1 MKNLIRKILKEE
13 FDDTFHWV
21 NEIPQLSPAEEFLY
35 DLMSN
40 LKMVESKKL
49 KNYILYKDE
58 NGKILMADDIDR
70 DTETPVLFV
79 DYDEIWE
86 KLIHYGLNSEEIEAL
101 CIRMLEV
108 THKRK
113 VLTSRWLKYFSI
125 HLLEVTHK
133 RKVLTSKL
141 DPYRSIMKL
150 EATHKRKVLN

>member
-1 MKNLIRKILKEE
+1 MKNLIKKILKEE

-35 DLMSN
+35 DLMSS

-58 NGKILMADDIDR
+58 NGKILMADNIDR
-70 DTETPVLFV
+70 DTETPVLYV
-79 DYDEIWE
+79 DYDEIWG
-86 KLIHYGLNSEEIEAL
+86 KLRDYGLDSEEIRTL

-113 VLTSRWLKYFSI
+113 VLTSIGTKQFSG
-125 HLLEVTHK
+125 V
-133 RKVLTSKL
+133 
-141 DPYRSIMKL
+141 
-150 EATHKRKVLN
+150 